1 MTTIAIHQAPLQ
13 GFTDHIWRNAFN
25 ATFGGIECFYSS
37 FLRIE
42 HGNFRRKDIRDILPD
57 NNSGMHF
64 VPQILACPPEEALV
78 MADKIAEMGYNRIDI
93 NLGCPFPPITRKNRG
108 AGMLANPDSVQQL
121 FSALAAKEGITYSI
135 KMRLGMTTADEWK
148 QILPLCD
155 IIAPSH
161 ITIHPRLGAQQ
172 YKGDIDMEQ
181 FAALYNTCKYPLIY
195 NGDITTR
202 AQVDDIKAKFP
213 NLMAVMIGRGL
224 LYNPS
229 MLAPTTDYDA
239 IHLFHSRLFEGNKN
253 YLEGGDH
260 QVLAKML
267 TYWEYLLPDAD
278 KSLRKKILKS
288 TSLLKYSAAV
298 EDLFSKI

>member
-1 MTTIAIHQAPLQ
+1 MTKIAIHQAPLQ
-13 GFTDHIWRNAFN
+13 GYTDHIWRNAFQS
-25 ATFGGIECFYSS
+25 TFGSIDCYYSS

-42 HGNFRRKDIRDILPD
+42 RGDFRRKDIRDILPE
-57 NNSGMHF
+57 NNSNINF
-64 VPQILACPPEEALV
+64 VPQILACRPDEALS
-78 MADKIAEMGYNRIDI
+78 MANKIVELGYNRIDI

-108 AGMLANPDSVQQL
+108 AGMLANPDSVEQM
-121 FSALAAKEGITYSI
+121 FSALASIEGITYSV
-135 KMRLGMTTADEWK
+135 KMRLGMSSSEEWK

-155 IIAPSH
+155 IISPTH
-161 ITIHPRLGAQQ
+161 IAVHPRIGAQQ
-172 YKGDIDMEQ
+172 YKGNIDMVQ
-181 FAALYNTCKYPLIY
+181 FAHLYHICKYPIIY
-195 NGDITTR
+195 NGDITTT
-202 AQVDDIKAKFP
+202 AQIEDIKAKFP
-213 NLMAVMIGRGL
+213 NLKAVMIGRGL

-229 MLAPTTDYDA
+229 MTASSIDYDA
-239 IHLFHSRLFEGNKN
+239 IHIFHSRLFEGNKN

-278 KSLRKKILKS
+278 KNLRKKILKS